1 MRDARSLPR
10 LCGLLLLL
18 TGLPA
23 CQLTF
28 REPRLEPLNTS
39 RFYDAELGPTCD
51 ALAEMA
57 TQLGVPIESD
67 RREDNA
73 CLIETGFRV
82 FSDTGEDP
90 TEKLEES
97 AHTGVGGFIGG
108 RYWLTLTGRDV
119 RDGGTRVRATVRIE
133 GYINEEFGYQ
143 VLRSRGVIEQRIFD
157 GIGARLGATPVET
170 N

>member
-1 MRDARSLPR
+1 MRDARKLSR
-10 LCGLLLLL
+10 LCALL
-18 TGLPA
+18 TLIVLPG

-28 REPRLEPLNTS
+28 REPRLEPLNTN
-39 RFYDAELGPTCD
+39 RFYEAEIGPTCD

-57 TQLGVPIESD
+57 NELGLPVESD

-82 FSDTGEDP
+82 FSDTGDDP
-90 TEKLEES
+90 IDSLTKA

-108 RYWLTLTGRDV
+108 RYFVTLTGRDV
-119 RDGGTRVRATVRIE
+119 RDGGTRVRATVRVE

-157 GIGARLGATPVET
+157 GVGSRLGVSAAEGR
-170 N
+170 

>member
-1 MRDARSLPR
+1 MRYARSLPR
-10 LCGLLLLL
+10 LCGLLLLIL
-18 TGLPA
+18 LPA

-39 RFYDAELGPTCD
+39 RFYDAEIGPTCD

-57 TQLGVPIESD
+57 SELGLPVESD
-67 RREDNA
+67 QREDNA

-82 FSDTGEDP
+82 FSDTGGDP
-90 TEKLEES
+90 TDNLKTA
-97 AHTGVGGFIGG
+97 AHIGVGGFIGG

-157 GIGARLGATPVET
+157 GVGTRLGAAPVEA

>member
-1 MRDARSLPR
+1 MSNARTLPR
-10 LCGLLLLL
+10 LCSLLLLVL
-18 TGLPA
+18 LPA

-39 RFYDAELGPTCD
+39 RFYDAEIGPTCD
-51 ALAEMA
+51 AMAAMAAE
-57 TQLGVPIESD
+57 LGVPIESD
-67 RREDNA
+67 QREDNA
-73 CLIETGFRV
+73 CLIQTGFRV
-82 FSDTGEDP
+82 FSDTGDDP
-90 TEKLEES
+90 TQKLRTA

-119 RDGGTRVRATVRIE
+119 RDGGTRVRATVRVE

-157 GIGARLGATPVET
+157 GIGARLGAPPVEA

>member
-1 MRDARSLPR
+1 MRDVRNLSRFGA
-10 LCGLLLLL
+10 LLLLVA
-18 TGLPA
+18 LPG

-28 REPRLEPLNTS
+28 REPRLEPLNTN
-39 RFYDAELGPTCD
+39 RFYEAEIGPTCD
-51 ALAEMA
+51 ALAGIA
-57 TQLGVPIESD
+57 DALGLPVESD

-82 FSDTGEDP
+82 FSDTGDDP
-90 TEKLEES
+90 IDSLPKA

-108 RYWLTLTGRDV
+108 RYFVTLTGRDV

-133 GYINEEFGYQ
+133 GYINQEFGYQ

-157 GIGARLGATPVET
+157 GVGSRLGVSAVEGR
-170 N
+170 